1 MTTACSLI
9 ARRGGIQGQAL
20 RIAVISLEIVLVFIA
35 AVRDTNKANLS
46 TQEFQL
52 CIYPKMFKFP

>member
-9 ARRGGIQGQAL
+9 TQRGGRQGQAL
-20 RIAVISLEIVLVFIA
+20 RIAVISLEIVLFFIA

-46 TQEFQL
+46 IQEFQL
-52 CIYPKMFKFP
+52 CIYPKILKFP